1 LSSTPHPRIPL
12 VVVGGRGAEG
22 GLGFFMETILNSKI
36 KFKKGTGLKGT
47 VQLQTRKM
55 GHP

>member
-1 LSSTPHPRIPL
+1 L
-12 VVVGGRGAEG
+12 EG
-22 GLGFFMETILNSKI
+22 GGGLREVLGFYMETILNSKI
-36 KFKKGTGLKGT
+36 KFKKGKGLKGT